1 MLIEKKE
8 HLKRIKK
15 TREMAANFKLFADR
29 TNVRK
34 PKKKTTIKGIKWV
47 RIKRDT
53 SGDLSQLK
61 T

>member
-1 MLIEKKE
+1 
-8 HLKRIKK
+8 
-15 TREMAANFKLFADR
+15 MAANFKLFADR